1 MADDDKFLSRWAR
14 RKAESRA
21 GTLADEVAAPDAPAP
36 EEEQQ
41 DAALTGANADTLEA
55 DEDHPAAGID
65 IESLDANS
73 DFSVFMHEKVP
84 QAIRRRALR
93 KLWWSDPIYANLDG
107 LNDYDEDFTDAA
119 LVVEGL
125 KATYDE
131 AVERMKKREAEEAAT
146 GPVAEAKDGDD
157 APEDETSE
165 DETADDGTSDD
176 GTSEDD
182 EQAEDGT
189 RALAE
194 ADDDDLDDGTDEA

>member
-1 MADDDKFLSRWAR
+1 MMADDDKFLSRWAR

-36 EEEQQ
+36 EEEQR
-41 DAALTGANADTLEA
+41 DAALTGADAEALET

-146 GPVAEAKDGDD
+146 GPVAEAQEKDD
-157 APEDETSE
+157 ASEDETPEDET
-165 DETADDGTSDD
+165 ADD

-182 EQAEDGT
+182 EQAEDGI